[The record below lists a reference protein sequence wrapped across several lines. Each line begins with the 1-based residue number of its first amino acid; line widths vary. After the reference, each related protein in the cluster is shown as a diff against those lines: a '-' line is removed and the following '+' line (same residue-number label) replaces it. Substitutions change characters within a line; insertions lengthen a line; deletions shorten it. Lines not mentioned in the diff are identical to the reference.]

1 MNADIF
7 FVPAG
12 RLGFKNSPQISPNV
26 ISPWRLHSG
35 DQTFTVQ
42 VREFLRL
49 GRYNDSTWWDKD
61 DRSAQVEP
69 PSIPGFEARRFR
81 DLRYGSSPDYASE
94 TIVLR
99 DETWMGEVEVSTGN
113 HGRPT
118 QPSGGQIARWRSLM
132 DEILGSIAVR
142 PKREIAEALDELRV
156 NLDTGGLNPRM
167 VGEQLILSL
176 YTPRNASEAW
186 GANHSVIRI
195 PNFTHQDIG
204 NMSGAPDFLAEL
216 SETAKNPFYEGILAS
231 RSGHGLLSKEQKI
244 ANDAFATSIDAYG
257 RTRHVQLTAFY
268 NDRDRRSM
276 LDALHR
282 VFHSLELKSFSMQ
295 RTLS

>member
-1 MNADIF
+1 MNGDIF

-49 GRYNDSTWWDKD
+49 GRYDDSIWWDKD
-61 DRSAQVEP
+61 DRSARVEP

-81 DLRYGSSPDYASE
+81 DLRYGSGPDYASE

-99 DETWMGEVEVSTGN
+99 DDAWMGEVEVSTGD
-113 HGRPT
+113 HGGLTKAP
-118 QPSGGQIARWRSLM
+118 GGQIKRWHPLM
-132 DEILGSIAVR
+132 EEILGSIAVR
-142 PKREIAEALDELRV
+142 PRREIAEAFDDLRV

-176 YTPRNASEAW
+176 YTPKSAIEAW

-195 PNFTHQDIG
+195 PNLTHQDIG

-216 SETAKNPFYEGILAS
+216 SEAAKNPFYEGILAS
-231 RSGHGLLSKEQKI
+231 RSGYGLLGKERKI
-244 ANDAFATSIDAYG
+244 AGDTFATSIDAYG
-257 RTRHVQLTAFY
+257 KSRHAQLTAFY
-268 NDRDRRSM
+268 NGRDRRLM
-276 LDALHR
+276 LDALHQ
-282 VFHSLELKSFSMQ
+282 VFHSLELKSFSL
-295 RTLS
+295 RTR